1 MVHPAAGVI
10 PVGAQAE
17 VAAGLDDVTIDC
29 MVNLPLLWW
38 AWKATGE
45 ERYRR
50 VALSH
55 ADRTARWHVKPDG
68 RVIQSVHFHPE
79 TGRAEREETHQGSG
93 TQGCW
98 TRGQAWGVYGFA
110 EAYRATQEPRFLEVA
125 NRTADYYFDRA
136 RADLVPFY
144 CFDDPA
150 IPDVPRDSSA
160 AAIAAAG
167 LLVLAEHA
175 KEEAVRTRCRDR
187 ADALLSALVRGYLT
201 PQSGA
206 DPRPP
211 GMLLHSCYNLKARW
225 DTDHEI
231 VWGDF
236 FLLKSLDAR
245 LRLS

>member
-1 MVHPAAGVI
+1 
-10 PVGAQAE
+10 
-17 VAAGLDDVTIDC
+17 
-29 MVNLPLLWW
+29 
-38 AWKATGE
+38 
-45 ERYRR
+45 
-50 VALSH
+50 
-55 ADRTARWHVKPDG
+55 
-68 RVIQSVHFHPE
+68 
-79 TGRAEREETHQGSG
+79 
-93 TQGCW
+93 
-98 TRGQAWGVYGFA
+98 VYGFA